1 MVRVYLAEIPEEE
14 AKTPAEAHARQSA
27 AARRLLALAL
37 RRDYPEA
44 AKALPIEKDE
54 KGRPY
59 LAGHEEIQISLSH
72 SGSLAACAVG
82 SRPVGVDV
90 ERWRKQVNRERI
102 ARRLHERERS
112 WLEAQLEKAQTEEA
126 REGAFF
132 DLWVRKE
139 SFLKATGEG
148 LRLRLDSFCT
158 VEEETCPDPSCGE
171 RDGAPV
177 RVRQHYSSAAFFIRQ
192 YDLGERGCSLA
203 VCTQEEESAAEPVWI
218 SLEGEF

>member
-27 AARRLLALAL
+27 AAHRLLVLAL

-72 SGSLAACAVG
+72 SGSLAACAGG

-90 ERWRKQVNRERI
+90 ERWRKEVDREGI
-102 ARRLHERERS
+102 GRRL
-112 WLEAQLEKAQTEEA
+112 
-126 REGAFF
+126 G
-132 DLWVRKE
+132 V
-139 SFLKATGEG
+139 
-148 LRLRLDSFCT
+148 
-158 VEEETCPDPSCGE
+158 PPS
-171 RDGAPV
+171 P
-177 RVRQHYSSAAFFIRQ
+177 
-192 YDLGERGCSLA
+192 
-203 VCTQEEESAAEPVWI
+203 
-218 SLEGEF
+218 

>member
-102 ARRLHERERS
+102 ARRLHERER
-112 WLEAQLEKAQTEEA
+112 
-126 REGAFF
+126 
-132 DLWVRKE
+132 
-139 SFLKATGEG
+139 
-148 LRLRLDSFCT
+148 
-158 VEEETCPDPSCGE
+158 
-171 RDGAPV
+171 
-177 RVRQHYSSAAFFIRQ
+177 
-192 YDLGERGCSLA
+192 
-203 VCTQEEESAAEPVWI
+203 
-218 SLEGEF
+218 